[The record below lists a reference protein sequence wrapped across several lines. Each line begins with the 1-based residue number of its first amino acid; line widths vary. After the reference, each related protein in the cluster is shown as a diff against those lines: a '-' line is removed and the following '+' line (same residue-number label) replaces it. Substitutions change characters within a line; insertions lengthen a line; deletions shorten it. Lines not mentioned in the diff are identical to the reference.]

1 MDGLR
6 VGGHLSAGHLVPHL
20 FSSIPILFDPKATFS
35 NFTFWE
41 DHYYPTNSE
50 MQKEKEREGKEK
62 KGQKEKHL

>member
-1 MDGLR
+1 
-6 VGGHLSAGHLVPHL
+6 VPRL
-20 FSSIPILFDPKATFS
+20 FYPIPILFDSKAAFS